1 MKRMYV
7 FPNISFSNQTISNS
21 FRKEPFVFVDSG
33 LSIEQDH
40 AMTRDRYNYRS
51 ISSYKNRCASQQY
64 KRSLNKESG
73 MNTKNDMGN
82 IRKSNVKYL
91 SLFYDGNKDVHRSIN
106 NGGGSRNSNNNSNS
120 NSSNINSGYVI
131 KTKYLKYLNEE
142 LNKKYIP
149 NYKSYNKL
157 YDAMKQFRRKKYDP
171 TNV

>member
-1 MKRMYV
+1 
-7 FPNISFSNQTISNS
+7 
-21 FRKEPFVFVDSG
+21 VFVDSG
-33 LSIEQDH
+33 LSIEQDY

-51 ISSYKNRCASQQY
+51 ISSYKNRCASQH
-64 KRSLNKESG
+64 KRSLNSVSG

-82 IRKSNVKYL
+82 KHKSNVKYL
-91 SLFYDGNKDVHRSIN
+91 SLFYDGNKDGYRSIN
-106 NGGGSRNSNNNSNS
+106 NGNNSRNSNN

-142 LNKKYIP
+142 FNKKYIP
-149 NYKSYNKL
+149 NYKSYNSRL

>member
-1 MKRMYV
+1 MYV

-21 FRKEPFVFVDSG
+21 FRKEPFVFVDSS
-33 LSIEQDH
+33 LSIEQDY

-51 ISSYKNRCASQQY
+51 ISSYKNRCINQH
-64 KRSLNKESG
+64 KRSLNSVSG
-73 MNTKNDMGN
+73 MNTKDDIGN
-82 IRKSNVKYL
+82 KHKSNVKYL
-91 SLFYDGNKDVHRSIN
+91 SLFYDGNKNGHTNIN
-106 NGGGSRNSNNNSNS
+106 NGNNSRNS
-120 NSSNINSGYVI
+120 NSGYVI

-149 NYKSYNKL
+149 NYKSYNKF